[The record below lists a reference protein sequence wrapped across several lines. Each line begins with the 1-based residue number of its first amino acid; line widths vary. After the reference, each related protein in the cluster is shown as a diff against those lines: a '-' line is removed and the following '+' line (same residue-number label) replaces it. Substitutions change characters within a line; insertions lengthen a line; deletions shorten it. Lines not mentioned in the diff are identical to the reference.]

1 MTTDPFE
8 QVLDYVAEGE
18 SLIEACQHPGM
29 PSRKTVQRRCRT
41 DAEFARAYAN
51 AVEDRAESRAHRFN
65 EILGRLERDEI
76 DPSSARV
83 LLDGLKWQ
91 MGLDDRRFA
100 ERTRIEATGAN
111 GAPLISEA
119 KPITEAEQREQAR
132 YIAFLLHK
140 AANAT
145 VDRGELRAVGT

>member
-1 MTTDPFE
+1 MTDPFE
-8 QVLDYVAEGE
+8 QVLDHIAEGQ

-41 DAEFARAYAN
+41 DAAFAKAYQQ
-51 AVEDRAESRAHRFN
+51 AVEDRAEFRAHRFN
-65 EILGRLERDEI
+65 EVLQRIERDEI

-83 LLDGLKWQ
+83 LLDGLKFQ

-100 ERTRIEATGAN
+100 DRTRIEATGKD

-119 KPITEAEQREQAR
+119 KPVSDFETAR
-132 YIAFLLHK
+132 YIAYLLSK
-140 AANAT
+140 SAKVS
-145 VDRGELRAVGT
+145 VDAGELRAIGPAT